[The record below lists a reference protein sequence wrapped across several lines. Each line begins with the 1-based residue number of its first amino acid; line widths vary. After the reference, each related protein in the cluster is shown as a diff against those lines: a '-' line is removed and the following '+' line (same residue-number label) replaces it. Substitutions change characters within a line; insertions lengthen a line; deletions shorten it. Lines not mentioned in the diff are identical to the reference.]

1 MDEIECQELFLII
14 VDVNIVESVAR
25 GDALHLLDVLRK
37 RHFRITQHL
46 ESGELA
52 AVQAEVHGTYFDRR
66 CIIGQEPVVSVS
78 KARKVTSESPH
89 WSCRLSST
97 LSKKCEGVGYGLREK
112 RKRGHL
118 PEGRAIVG

>member
-52 AVQAEVHGTYFDRR
+52 AVQTEVHGIHFDRR
-66 CIIGQEPVVSVS
+66 CIIGQEPVVSGV
-78 KARKVTSESPH
+78 EG
-89 WSCRLSST
+89 
-97 LSKKCEGVGYGLREK
+97 KKGYLREPSLV
-112 RKRGHL
+112 L
-118 PEGRAIVG
+118 PPELDFVQKM